1 MQINSYNNIV
11 IKLLTY
17 NKWRI
22 LRHLILFTFVLS
34 LSLSFKC
41 GMEERGWQPTYF
53 EHYIYF
59 IGFAVLFWSSSC
71 FNIYVLT
78 PQLLLKDRWWFY
90 FISLVGLVLVVIICM
105 FFIQTIGIDLYSNSP
120 DFDNESGYL
129 LFKIIINISSAF
141 LSFFLLFVGT
151 STFVIFKNWIL
162 DMKQSEEL
170 ESNTLQME
178 LRLLENQ
185 INPHFLF
192 NMLNNANIMVRKDPN
207 VAVHIIGKLEE
218 MLRYLM
224 DESEQEMVFLKNEI
238 VFLSDYL
245 ELEKTRRDYFTYSI
259 RSEGEIDKLQIAPLL
274 FITFVENAVKHNQD
288 SRAASYVNILFTVEK
303 EKLIFVCVNSIPQRV
318 SNNTVGGLGLVN
330 IKRRLNLLY
339 KGKYTLDQ
347 SKTDTTYTVKLE
359 LKL

>member
-1 MQINSYNNIV
+1 MQTINYNNIV

-17 NKWRI
+17 HKWRI
-22 LRHLILFTFVLS
+22 IRHCILFFFVFTLS
-34 LSLSFKC
+34 LAFTY
-41 GMEERGWQPTYF
+41 GMQERGWKPTFIEHSLYF
-53 EHYIYF
+53 V
-59 IGFAVLFWSSSC
+59 GFAILFWSGSS
-71 FNIYVLT
+71 FNIYVLI
-78 PQLLLKDRWWFY
+78 PQLLLKNKWWLY
-90 FISLVGLVLVVIICM
+90 FGALVILVLIVITIM
-105 FFIQTIGIDLYSNSP
+105 IFIQTAGIDLYGSLNSSSI
-120 DFDNESGYL
+120 SGYL
-129 LFKIIINISSAF
+129 YFKTIINISSAF
-141 LSFFLLFVGT
+141 LSFFLLFAGT

-178 LRLLENQ
+178 LKLLENQ

-192 NMLNNANIMVRKDPN
+192 NMLNNANIMVKKEPN

-224 DESEQEMVFLKNEI
+224 DESEQKMVLLKNEI

-259 RSEGEIDKLQIAPLL
+259 SCEGKIDDLQIAPLL

-288 SRAASYVNILFTVEK
+288 SQAASYVNIVFKVHK
-303 EKLIFVCVNSIPQRV
+303 EKLIFICENSIPQKIH
-318 SNNTVGGLGLVN
+318 NNKVGGIGLVN
-330 IKRRLNLLY
+330 INRRLNLLY
-339 KGKYTLDQ
+339 KGNYSLDQ
-347 SKTDTTYTVKLE
+347 NKTETSYIIKLE